1 MFWFSKY
8 FYESQLI
15 QMIDDIEEKRKNLRL
30 EGETMKLT
38 FAQELKNL
46 ISGIKLDDITEEDED
61 EEIKKER
68 GSSMKLRSN
77 SVSS

>member
-15 QMIDDIEEKRKNLRL
+15 KMIDDIEEKRKNLRL

-61 EEIKKER
+61 EDIKIHQT
-68 GSSMKLRSN
+68 RSK
-77 SVSS
+77 STPS

>member
-1 MFWFSKY
+1 
-8 FYESQLI
+8 
-15 QMIDDIEEKRKNLRL
+15 MINDIEEKRKNLRL

>member
-61 EEIKKER
+61 EDIKKQR
-68 GSSMKLRSN
+68 TRSK
-77 SVSS
+77 SPPS

>member
-15 QMIDDIEEKRKNLRL
+15 KMIDDIEEKRKNLRL

-46 ISGIKLDDITEEDED
+46 ISGIKLEDITEEDED
-61 EEIKKER
+61 EEVKIHQT
-68 GSSMKLRSN
+68 RSK
-77 SVSS
+77 STPS

>member
-68 GSSMKLRSN
+68 DQ
-77 SVSS
+77 V

>member
-15 QMIDDIEEKRKNLRL
+15 KMIDDIEEKRKNLRL

-61 EEIKKER
+61 EDIKKQR
-68 GSSMKLRSN
+68 TRSK
-77 SVSS
+77 SPPS